1 MKSPVDK
8 LLHSHD
14 NLVHS
19 EGVKVVSHTQR
30 EDGDGEEEWILH
42 TLMIE
47 GCDAPF
53 KFKRKKKYKSLKG
66 AKVNMT
72 YYPTV
77 EVVAGFDIEVMKVV
91 RIKLY

>member
-1 MKSPVDK
+1 MKSPVDR
-8 LLHSHD
+8 LLVKHE

-30 EDGDGEEEWILH
+30 EDDEWVLH

-53 KFKRKKKYKSLKG
+53 KFRRKKKYRSLKG
-66 AKVNMT
+66 QRVNMT
-72 YYPTV
+72 YYPEIET
-77 EVVAGFDIEVMKVV
+77 VAGFEIETMKVV
-91 RIKLY
+91 RVKIY

>member
-1 MKSPVDK
+1 MKSPVDR
-8 LLHSHD
+8 LLVKHE

-30 EDGDGEEEWILH
+30 EDDDWVLH

-53 KFKRKKKYKSLKG
+53 KFRRKKKYRSLKG
-66 AKVNMT
+66 QRVNMT
-72 YYPTV
+72 YYPEIET
-77 EVVAGFDIEVMKVV
+77 VAGFEIETMKVV
-91 RIKLY
+91 RVKIY

>member
-1 MKSPVDK
+1 MKSPVEK
-8 LLHSHD
+8 LLHSHE
-14 NLVHS
+14 NLIHS
-19 EGVKVVSHTQR
+19 EGVKITSHTQR
-30 EDGDGEEEWILH
+30 EDGDWVLH

-47 GCDAPF
+47 SCDAPF

-72 YYPTV
+72 YYT
-77 EVVAGFDIEVMKVV
+77 EIETIAGFEVEVMKVV

>member
-8 LLHSHD
+8 LLLNHES
-14 NLVHS
+14 LVHS
-19 EGVKVVSHTQR
+19 EGVKVTSHTQR
-30 EDGDGEEEWILH
+30 EDGEWILH

-47 GCDAPF
+47 GCEAPF
-53 KFKRKKKYKSLKG
+53 KFKRKKKYKTLKG

-72 YYPTV
+72 YYPAV
-77 EVVAGFDIEVMKVV
+77 EAVAGFEVEVMKVV

>member
-1 MKSPVDK
+1 MKSPVDR
-8 LLHSHD
+8 LLIEHE

-30 EDGDGEEEWILH
+30 DDGDWVLH

-53 KFKRKKKYKSLKG
+53 KFRRKKKYRSLKG
-66 AKVNMT
+66 QRVNMT
-72 YYPTV
+72 YYP
-77 EVVAGFDIEVMKVV
+77 EIEIVAGFEIETMKVV
-91 RIKLY
+91 RVKRD

>member
-8 LLHSHD
+8 LLHSHES
-14 NLVHS
+14 LVHS
-19 EGVKVVSHTQR
+19 EGVKVLSHTQR
-30 EDGDGEEEWILH
+30 EDGEWVLH

-72 YYPTV
+72 YYPAV

>member
-8 LLHSHD
+8 LLHSHES
-14 NLVHS
+14 LVHS
-19 EGVKVVSHTQR
+19 EGVKVLSHTQR
-30 EDGDGEEEWILH
+30 EDGEWVQH

-72 YYPTV
+72 YYPAV

-91 RIKLY
+91 RVKLY

>member
-8 LLHSHD
+8 LLQNHQ

-19 EGVKVVSHTQR
+19 EGVKVTSHIQR
-30 EDGDGEEEWILH
+30 EEGEWILH
-42 TLMIE
+42 ILMIE

-72 YYPTV
+72 YYPSI
-77 EVVAGFDIEVMKVV
+77 EQVAGFELEVMKVV
-91 RIKLY
+91 RVKLY